1 MQIFKRLLSLGSSK
15 KICHL
20 FKKFV
25 TWSIDRSFNISINQA
40 NKQSVVSSVVCSVVR
55 PFGRLVSRSFG
66 CSVVRSFSRSLVRSF
81 GQLFVRLFGPLVSR
95 SFGRSVVQPFSR
107 SPSQSIHSRQLKTT
121 LLFYPPFFRLLDF
134 RFLYFISFLVYTR
147 FSFIFTFFV
156 VTRHKIIR
164 RLFLHRHET
173 ETQMLKYLK
182 RFVKNEKRLTRDWK
196 HNSFAAKGM
205 SDLCVLEHYN
215 ACKVWESNIKISKKK
230 KKTCDRLL

>member
-81 GQLFVRLFGPLVSR
+81 GQSFVR
-95 SFGRSVVQPFSR
+95 SFGCSAVQSFAQSVNSQQAIENHSSFLPTVF
-107 SPSQSIHSRQLKTT
+107 SPSWLSVSLFHFLPRLHPLLLHLHFLRRYSPQNHPPSFSTQTRNRNTDVKIFEKICKKWKTT
-121 LLFYPPFFRLLDF
+121 
-134 RFLYFISFLVYTR
+134 YTR
-147 FSFIFTFFV
+147 LKAQQL
-156 VTRHKIIR
+156 RCQG
-164 RLFLHRHET
+164 HE
-173 ETQMLKYLK
+173 
-182 RFVKNEKRLTRDWK
+182 RFMCIGTL
-196 HNSFAAKGM
+196 
-205 SDLCVLEHYN
+205 
-215 ACKVWESNIKISKKK
+215 
-230 KKTCDRLL
+230 